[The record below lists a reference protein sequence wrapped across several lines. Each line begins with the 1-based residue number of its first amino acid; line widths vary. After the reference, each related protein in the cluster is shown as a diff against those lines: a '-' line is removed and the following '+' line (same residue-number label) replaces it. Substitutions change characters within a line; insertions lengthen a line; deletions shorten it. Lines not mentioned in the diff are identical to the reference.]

1 MKILCLTPIKHL
13 DGIYEYLESFGEIS
27 YAPELQKEHFDSL
40 DMGSYDV
47 IFCNPNK
54 QRYVLNEER
63 LSDFRGIIV
72 TASTGLNHIDMDYCE
87 NNNIKVLSLTNDY
100 DLINNLPSTAE
111 LAFGLMLSI
120 IRNIPTSFD
129 DVKDGNWDY
138 DMFMGH
144 QLKGKSIGIIGH
156 GRLGK
161 MMETYCDA
169 FGMDV
174 RIHDPYKG
182 YDDLNLV
189 LRESDI
195 ISLHVHVTDETKY
208 MINKKTLV
216 KMKNNSY
223 IINTSRGEIVNE
235 KDVVELLEDGHL
247 KGYATDVIEDEY
259 GNRNDSPILKGV
271 KEGLNIIVTPHVGG
285 MTWEG
290 QQKAYRWAIDKLI
303 GIDIYNLFEG
313 LKK

>member
-1 MKILCLTPIKHL
+1 MKILCLTPVKHL
-13 DGIYEYLESFGEIS
+13 DGVYEYLESFGEVD
-27 YAPELQKEHFDSL
+27 YKPDLQGIDFD
-40 DMGSYDV
+40 MYGYDI

-54 QRYVLNEER
+54 QKYLLNEET
-63 LSDFRGIIV
+63 LGSFDGTIL
-72 TASTGLNHIDMDYCE
+72 TASTGLNHIDIDYCKSKG
-87 NNNIKVLSLTNDY
+87 IKVISHTEDMQLLEQ
-100 DLINNLPSTAE
+100 LPSTAE

-120 IRNIPTSFD
+120 LRNIPSSFE
-129 DVKDGNWDY
+129 DVKVGGWDY

-144 QLKGKSIGIIGH
+144 QLKGKTLGIIGY

-169 FGMDV
+169 FDMDV
-174 RIHDPYKG
+174 IIHDPYEG

-195 ISLHVHVTDETKY
+195 ISLHVHVTDETRYMVDKKFLDYMKKY
-208 MINKKTLV
+208 
-216 KMKNNSY
+216 SY

-235 KDVVELLEDGHL
+235 EDIVQSLRGGYL

-259 GNRNDSPILKGV
+259 GDRNNSPILKGV
-271 KEGLNIIVTPHVGG
+271 EEGLNIIVTPHVGG

-290 QQKAYRWAIDKLI
+290 QQKAYEWSINKLEKI
-303 GIDIYNLFEG
+303 
-313 LKK
+313 K